1 MKPYAVTFGGIP
13 DKYSTWEDASFA
25 IIPFPVDL
33 TASYVSGSRNG
44 PRAILDAS
52 QHMELFDEETKLAPY
67 REGIFTAADVAR
79 DAEGAE
85 ATLGEVEKRVSATI
99 KAGKFPILL
108 GGEHTGTIGAVNALR
123 KRHEDLT
130 VIYFDAHADLR
141 DEYLGSKLNH
151 ACVARRIVEAGV
163 NLIQV
168 GIRSMSEEEDRF
180 LRKTEEVKIF
190 YAGEVRDNLAEVT
203 KGIVGNLKGNVYI
216 SIDLDVFD
224 PGIMPAVGTPEPGGL
239 TWYDAIDILRDV
251 MQSGCTVVG
260 CDIMELAPIAGIVA
274 PEYMAARLAYRLMGW
289 ILAEREE
296 K

>member
-1 MKPYAVTFGGIP
+1 
-13 DKYSTWEDASFA
+13 
-25 IIPFPVDL
+25 
-33 TASYVSGSRNG
+33 
-44 PRAILDAS
+44 
-52 QHMELFDEETKLAPY
+52 MELFDEETKLAPY
-67 REGIFTAADVAR
+67 REGIFTAADVAL
-79 DAEGAE
+79 DTTGAE
-85 ATLGEVEKRVSATI
+85 ATLAEVEKRVTATI
-99 KAGKFPILL
+99 KSGKFPILL
-108 GGEHTGTIGAVNALR
+108 GGEHTGTIGAVTALH
-123 KRHEDLT
+123 KKYDDLT

-151 ACVARRIVEAGV
+151 ACVARRIVDAGA

-168 GIRSMSEEEDRF
+168 GIRSMSEEEDRY
-180 LRKTEEVKIF
+180 LRKTDAVKTF
-190 YAGEVRDNLAEVT
+190 YAGECRDNLAEVT

-251 MQSGCTVVG
+251 MQSGCNVVG
-260 CDIMELAPIAGIVA
+260 CDIMELAPIAGMVA

-289 ILAEREE
+289 VLAEREE

>member
-1 MKPYAVTFGGIP
+1 LKPYAVTFGGIP

-85 ATLGEVEKRVSATI
+85 ATLGEVEKRVSATV

>member
-1 MKPYAVTFGGIP
+1 MKPYAVNFGGIP
-13 DKYSTWEDASFA
+13 DRYTTWEDASFA
-25 IIPFPVDL
+25 IVPFPVDL
-33 TASYVSGSRNG
+33 TASYVSGTRNG

-67 REGIFTAADVAR
+67 REGIFTAADVAH
-79 DAEGAE
+79 DTTGAE
-85 ATLGEVEKRVSATI
+85 ATLAEVEKRVSSI
-99 KAGKFPILL
+99 VKSGKFPILL
-108 GGEHTGTIGAVNALR
+108 GGEHTGTVGAVTALR
-123 KRHEDLT
+123 KKYDDLT

-151 ACVARRIVEAGV
+151 ACVARRIVDAGAK
-163 NLIQV
+163 LIQV

-180 LRKTEEVKIF
+180 LRKTDEVKTF

-239 TWYDAIDILRDV
+239 TWYEAIDILRDV
-251 MQSGCTVVG
+251 MRSGCNVVG
-260 CDIMELAPIAGIVA
+260 CDIMELAPIAGMVA

>member
-85 ATLGEVEKRVSATI
+85 ATLGEVEKRVSATV

>member
-1 MKPYAVTFGGIP
+1 VKPYAVTFGGIP
-13 DKYSTWEDASFA
+13 EKYATWDDASFA
-25 IIPFPVDL
+25 IVPFPVDL
-33 TASYVSGSRNG
+33 TSSYVSGSRNG

-52 QHMELFDEETKLAPY
+52 QHMELFDEETKLTPY

-85 ATLGEVEKRVSATI
+85 ATLAEVEKRITSTL
-99 KAGKFPILL
+99 KSGKFPILL
-108 GGEHTGTIGAVNALR
+108 GGEHTGTIGAVAAMR
-123 KRHEDLT
+123 KRYDDLT

-151 ACVARRIVEAGV
+151 ACVARRIVETGAS
-163 NLIQV
+163 LIQV

-180 LRKTEEVKIF
+180 LRKTEAVKTF

-203 KGIVGNLKGNVYI
+203 KGIVGNLKGNVYV

-239 TWYDAIDILRDV
+239 TWYGAIDILRDV
-251 MQSGCTVVG
+251 MQSGCKVVG
-260 CDIMELAPIAGIVA
+260 CDIMELAPIAGMVA

-289 ILAEREE
+289 VLAEREE

>member
-13 DKYSTWEDASFA
+13 DKYSTWDDASFA

-79 DAEGAE
+79 EAEGAE
-85 ATLGEVEKRVSATI
+85 ATLGEVEKRVSATL

-108 GGEHTGTIGAVNALR
+108 GGEHTGTIGVVNALR
-123 KRHEDLT
+123 KKYDDLT

-151 ACVARRIVEAGV
+151 ACVARRIVDTGT

-251 MQSGCTVVG
+251 MQSGCNVVG